1 VVLLPAASGPGL
13 EPAGEAVPAF
23 ARDPRELAVARWA
36 FDHRQ
41 TAGAD
46 TDTLPAGA
54 VLYEPLAAGEDS
66 LGVLGIRLEPA
77 LRPLPPDQRELV
89 GALARQIAGPL
100 ERARLADRADA
111 ARLAAESERLR
122 STLLSSVSHDL
133 RTPLAAITGA
143 ASGLLVEPPPAPELR
158 FELASTV
165 LDEAQRLNRLVG
177 NLLDMTRL
185 EAGTLEPKRDWHSL
199 EELIGSAI
207 ARVEGYARGCRF
219 AAEVAPELPLV
230 PIDAVLV
237 EQALVN
243 LLENAVRHG
252 GAGVVR
258 VAARRDGSQ
267 ALVEVTDEGPGLPAD
282 GEERVFDKFY
292 RAAGGPG
299 AGLGLAIARAIVTAY
314 GGRIWA
320 ENLTPRGA
328 AFRFTL
334 PLGDAPPP
342 PPLEELA

>member
-1 VVLLPAASGPGL
+1 
-13 EPAGEAVPAF
+13 
-23 ARDPRELAVARWA
+23 
-36 FDHRQ
+36 
-41 TAGAD
+41 
-46 TDTLPAGA
+46 
-54 VLYEPLAAGEDS
+54 
-66 LGVLGIRLEPA
+66 
-77 LRPLPPDQRELV
+77 
-89 GALARQIAGPL
+89 
-100 ERARLADRADA
+100 
-111 ARLAAESERLR
+111 
-122 STLLSSVSHDL
+122 
-133 RTPLAAITGA
+133 
-143 ASGLLVEPPPAPELR
+143 
-158 FELASTV
+158 
-165 LDEAQRLNRLVG
+165 
-177 NLLDMTRL
+177 M
-185 EAGTLEPKRDWHSL
+185 
-199 EELIGSAI
+199 
-207 ARVEGYARGCRF
+207 
-219 AAEVAPELPLV
+219 

-299 AGLGLAIARAIVTAY
+299 AGLGLAIARAIVTAH
-314 GGRIWA
+314 GGRISA
-320 ENLTPRGA
+320 ENLRPRGA